1 MTEFEIWTLIFAGI
15 TASGVVGG
23 IVVSIFKFFYSK
35 HLKVNSSFKITKLH
49 KVNSTY
55 YIAGYIDLVNETNF
69 TTSIQKI
76 ELVFNK
82 KNIIG
87 TVPIEIIPNI
97 EDETPFKNLILS
109 PFQSATINYIRFAC
123 PEALFQPNAR
133 LKIITPQ
140 RKYMYPISFQEHVKE
155 LE

>member
-87 TVPIEIIPNI
+87 TVPIEI
-97 EDETPFKNLILS
+97 T
-109 PFQSATINYIRFAC
+109 
-123 PEALFQPNAR
+123 
-133 LKIITPQ
+133 
-140 RKYMYPISFQEHVKE
+140 KYRR
-155 LE
+155 